1 MDLGSNMTKAKWSR
15 LFAGF
20 LKVLY
25 QILDEVSS
33 SIPLLGEVCLHLSK
47 LPRRVD
53 YDGEEISFCSLA
65 KRLLL
70 LLTALLEEV
79 VRSLGLVHEI
89 GVIAEQSLEI
99 DSLLVEKHTGDD
111 WGGLIAEGSLDGSID
126 AISYEGLSLFA

>member
-1 MDLGSNMTKAKWSR
+1 M
-15 LFAGF
+15 
-20 LKVLY
+20 
-25 QILDEVSS
+25 
-33 SIPLLGEVCLHLSK
+33 
-47 LPRRVD
+47 
-53 YDGEEISFCSLA
+53 
-65 KRLLL
+65 